1 MSIAPK
7 KIKGHLLDHPIGF
20 VEIVSKTGSVRFERE
35 EAKHIR
41 EQYTQYLDSR
51 SGAGQWN
58 LHLVVGEYDIE
69 VEQPLWEQH
78 RDA

>member
-1 MSIAPK
+1 MSITFK

-35 EAKHIR
+35 EAKQIR
-41 EQYTQYLDSR
+41 EQYARYLDSTR
-51 SGAGQWN
+51 VDQWN

-69 VEQPLWEQH
+69 IEQPPWEQH